1 MCKLK
6 AKAFM
11 LKKKKKHVQSNY
23 AVSNSL
29 IEFITCLSIT
39 IPEGAT
45 RCRSDTEMI

>member
-11 LKKKKKHVQSNY
+11 LKKKKNVQSNY